1 MLYHDELIIAERYS
15 RSDCAS
21 DIAPRPAIIAVEPF
35 AVKGW
40 SPPSLYHLVQILI
53 EVIRHNLSIR
63 LIRLIRGRILEF
75 YLVAV
80 LDENLGN
87 VGVVAVTAAADA
99 GRAAVGRHDDPV
111 ALIGRACS
119 RSAML
124 KPVWHCSRLI
134 AALRDGL

>member
-1 MLYHDELIIAERYS
+1 MRDVAAEVMRRCQCRCNS
-15 RSDCAS
+15 FRTIQCPSSAT
-21 DIAPRPAIIAVEPF
+21 AVECLGGRG
-35 AVKGW
+35 V
-40 SPPSLYHLVQILI
+40 LVYRSFLA
-53 EVIRHNLSIR
+53 H
-63 LIRLIRGRILEF
+63 ILEF

-99 GRAAVGRHDDPV
+99 GRAAVGRHDDPI

-134 AALRDGL
+134 AALCDGL

>member
-1 MLYHDELIIAERYS
+1 M
-15 RSDCAS
+15 
-21 DIAPRPAIIAVEPF
+21 IAVGFESTRYAPQRSADVCVF
-35 AVKGW
+35 
-40 SPPSLYHLVQILI
+40 LVPVATTDAGYLRFL
-53 EVIRHNLSIR
+53 VH
-63 LIRLIRGRILEF
+63 ILEF

-80 LDENLGN
+80 LDENLRN

-99 GRAAVGRHDDPV
+99 GRAAVGRHDDPI

-134 AALRDGL
+134 AALCDGL